1 MAHILLIDDDR
12 DVRESIAKVL
22 GREGHNVAIAANAE
36 KGLAALAKKQFD
48 VLITDLI
55 MPGTDGVQIIRQVRE
70 ISTSIKIIAISGGGN
85 FGPNA
90 YKPAAITTTA
100 YLQAAAEAGADWV
113 LTKPFERADIVDSV
127 REVMKLD

>member
-22 GREGHNVAIAANAE
+22 GREKHNVVIAANAE

>member
-22 GREGHNVAIAANAE
+22 GREGHIVAIAANAE